1 MGKEAILVEA
11 EKRYDYLWKT
21 YTSSSDGSNADS
33 RAALRSSFEESALIY
48 VPKKNA
54 WFPPTQCVWVDTSVQ
69 IPGKSSIADAYP
81 LKKTFFTT
89 VLKVSEPTVDMYV
102 ASLVN
107 GADGKASAAQI
118 KETMRLICDLG
129 LGETDPSSLDEA
141 KILPI
146 KLANGSRS
154 FAAVSSAD
162 GSMDFAIIE
171 RTTHSDAFRGKISEL
186 DFSIE
191 EIRDTRPLL
200 RAIGLDDRFSSKRVK
215 EVTDVSGGSQDRE
228 MTKNLRG
235 KSQAIVRYVI
245 RPSSLQKMQ
254 VAFPTYVT
262 D

>member
-21 YTSSSDGSNADS
+21 YTSSSDGTNAES

-69 IPGKSSIADAYP
+69 IPGKASIADAYP

-102 ASLVN
+102 ASLVD
-107 GADGKASAAQI
+107 GANGKASAAQI

-129 LGETDPSSLDEA
+129 LGETDLSSLNEA

-146 KLANGSRS
+146 KLANGSRC
-154 FAAVSSAD
+154 FASASSAD
-162 GSMDFAIIE
+162 GSVDFAIVEKTI
-171 RTTHSDAFRGKISEL
+171 HSDGFRGKISVL

-191 EIRDTRPLL
+191 DIRDTRPLL
-200 RAIGLDDRFSSKRVK
+200 QAMNLENRFSSKTVK
-215 EVTDVSGGSQDRE
+215 EVTDVSGGSLDRE

-235 KSQAIVRYVI
+235 KGQAIVRYVI
-245 RPSSLQKMQ
+245 RPSESLSQ
-254 VAFPTYVT
+254 PT
-262 D
+262 